1 MTLRMTNRAWIFVVL
16 ATGAC
21 GGPPKVDAPSGA
33 EPTANAG
40 PTAVNVGVQIQAAG
54 AAHASAQD
62 AALPEAAAPEHP
74 FAATPAEATTL
85 IDEAIDARV
94 GDLARCV
101 ETARDRRKN
110 PHQKIAVLIGIDQ
123 QGHVMAVTAPP
134 GGPKDPDLFACVQGV
149 LTGAN
154 FPTSHAGVIT
164 VNRSF
169 EEQAVYK

>member
-1 MTLRMTNRAWIFVVL
+1 MTLRMTNRAWILVLL

-33 EPTANAG
+33 APVANSDPA
-40 PTAVNVGVQIQAAG
+40 AVNVAVQVQDAG
-54 AAHASAQD
+54 APHASVQD
-62 AALPEAAAPEHP
+62 AAVPEAAAPEHP

-85 IDEAIDARV
+85 IDDAINARV

-101 ETARDRRKN
+101 ETARARRKN
-110 PHQKIAVLIGIDQ
+110 PHQKISVMIGIDQ
-123 QGHVMAVTAPP
+123 QGHLMAVTAPP
-134 GGPKDPDLFACVQGV
+134 GGQKDPELFACVQGV

-164 VNRSF
+164 VTRSF